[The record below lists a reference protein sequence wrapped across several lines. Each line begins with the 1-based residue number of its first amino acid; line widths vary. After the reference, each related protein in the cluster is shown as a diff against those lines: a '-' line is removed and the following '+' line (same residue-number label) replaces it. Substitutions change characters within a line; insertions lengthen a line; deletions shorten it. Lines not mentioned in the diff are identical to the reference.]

1 VRSPAAAV
9 EARMP
14 RAATFDLNLTG
25 ATAAQR
31 YLLLAVMTSSKDPLT
46 TAELSGATVA
56 DIVLNSRHVAARVV
70 YL

>member
-1 VRSPAAAV
+1 
-9 EARMP
+9 MP